1 MTTHTTNSVPGA
13 THERSPLS
21 ENALTV
27 LRERYLAKDD
37 HGTPIETVDQLWER
51 VAREIAV
58 VETLYGATAEE
69 VDSVQE
75 QFRHLLASRK
85 FLPNSPTLMNAGR
98 AGAHKQYSACF
109 VIPIEDDM
117 ESIGNAVTAALLI
130 HKSGGGTGFS
140 FSKLRPKGDRVR
152 SSGGVASGPVSFMK
166 IIDGATE
173 QVRQGG
179 TRRGANMGILHV
191 QHPDILDFV
200 SCKTQD
206 GQIRNF
212 NISVAATDEFMTAV
226 KEDRPYALI
235 NPRTKH
241 PVQEVSARLVFDRIV
256 EEAWKTGDP
265 GLFFIDRA
273 NRACPIPAMG
283 EIVST
288 NPCGEIPLHG
298 FDACTLGSI
307 DLAKHLRLQPGQ
319 RHYEMDWG
327 SLDQTIRLAVRF
339 LDNTIDAND
348 HPLPEINSMTRHTR
362 RIGLGIMGYA
372 RLLMALGLPY
382 GSEEALR
389 ITERT
394 ADRMKAMAWRASEE
408 LAHTRSV
415 YPAWNGSTHEQ
426 EGRKVRHSYV
436 TTVAPTG
443 SISMIADTSAGC
455 EPEFALV
462 WFKQVL
468 EGKKL
473 PYLCDLFEAT
483 ARREGWWHD
492 HLLDK
497 IAANHGS
504 CRGLQEVPDHWQNV
518 FTVAHDL
525 TPEQHVRVQA
535 AWQRFSDTAVS
546 KTINLRGTSTIEDVR
561 HAYLLA
567 WELDCSG
574 ITVYRDGS
582 RANQV
587 LNLGKADS
595 DGKVRDHGA
604 SEAEDGDLPVANP
617 FELPDVLDAKRV
629 HVNTTDGHVYVTI
642 STFRTRPIEVFIHT
656 PVEASNAEIY
666 ESFARVLSISL
677 RSGVPVEALL
687 EQLEKANQRYGSVAS
702 IPAAIIRALRM
713 SQLVKENGNGLPPCP
728 QCGQSTIRQ
737 ENCLVCR
744 QCGWT
749 KCS

>member
-1 MTTHTTNSVPGA
+1 
-13 THERSPLS
+13 
-21 ENALTV
+21 
-27 LRERYLAKDD
+27 
-37 HGTPIETVDQLWER
+37 
-51 VAREIAV
+51 
-58 VETLYGATAEE
+58 
-69 VDSVQE
+69 
-75 QFRHLLASRK
+75 
-85 FLPNSPTLMNAGR
+85 
-98 AGAHKQYSACF
+98 
-109 VIPIEDDM
+109 
-117 ESIGNAVTAALLI
+117 
-130 HKSGGGTGFS
+130 
-140 FSKLRPKGDRVR
+140 
-152 SSGGVASGPVSFMK
+152 
-166 IIDGATE
+166 
-173 QVRQGG
+173 
-179 TRRGANMGILHV
+179 
-191 QHPDILDFV
+191 
-200 SCKTQD
+200 
-206 GQIRNF
+206 
-212 NISVAATDEFMTAV
+212 
-226 KEDRPYALI
+226 
-235 NPRTKH
+235 
-241 PVQEVSARLVFDRIV
+241 
-256 EEAWKTGDP
+256 
-265 GLFFIDRA
+265 
-273 NRACPIPAMG
+273 
-283 EIVST
+283 
-288 NPCGEIPLHG
+288 
-298 FDACTLGSI
+298 
-307 DLAKHLRLQPGQ
+307 
-319 RHYEMDWG
+319 
-327 SLDQTIRLAVRF
+327 
-339 LDNTIDAND
+339 
-348 HPLPEINSMTRHTR
+348 MTRHTR

-389 ITERT
+389 FTERT
-394 ADRMKAMAWRASEE
+394 ADRMKAMAWRASEQ
-408 LAHTRSV
+408 LAHLRGT
-415 YPAWNGSTHEQ
+415 YPAWKGSKHEQ
-426 EGRKVRHSYV
+426 EGRQVRHSYV

-462 WFKQVL
+462 WFKHVL
-468 EGKKL
+468 EGRKL
-473 PYLCDLFEAT
+473 PYLCDLFETT
-483 ARREGWWHD
+483 ARREGWWHN

-497 IAANHGS
+497 IAANRGS
-504 CRGLQEVPDHWQNV
+504 CRGLKEVPDHWQNV

-546 KTINLRGTSTIEDVR
+546 KTINLPATATVEDVR
-561 HAYLLA
+561 QAYLLA

-642 STFRTRPIEVFIHT
+642 STFKTRPLEVFIHT

-728 QCGQSTIRQ
+728 QCSQGTIRQ

-744 QCGWT
+744 HCGWT

>member
-1 MTTHTTNSVPGA
+1 MTQHRTNSVHEA
-13 THERSPLS
+13 TPESMPLS

-37 HGTPIETVDQLWER
+37 EGHIIETVDQLWER
-51 VAREIAV
+51 VACEIAT
-58 VETLYGATAEE
+58 VETLYGATSEE
-69 VDSVQE
+69 VASVEE
-75 QFRHLLASRK
+75 QFHQMLASRT

-98 AGAHKQYSACF
+98 PGAHKQYSACF

-117 ESIGNAVTAALLI
+117 QSIGNAVTAALLI

-140 FSKLRPKGDRVR
+140 FSNLRPKGDRVR

-200 SCKTQD
+200 SCKTLD

-212 NISVAATDEFMTAV
+212 NISVAVTDEFMNAV
-226 KEDRPYALI
+226 KEDKPYSLI

-241 PVQEVSARLVFDRIV
+241 PVKEVFARLVFDRIV

-288 NPCGEIPLHG
+288 NPCGEVPLHG

-307 DLAKHLRLQPGQ
+307 DLAKHVRIQPGHGQ
-319 RHYEMDWG
+319 YEIDWE

-339 LDNTIDAND
+339 LDNVIDAND
-348 HPLPEINSMTRHTR
+348 HPLPQINAMTRQTR

-382 GSEEALR
+382 GSEEAIRL
-389 ITERT
+389 TERI
-394 ADRMKAMAWRASEE
+394 AHQMKAMAWRASEQ
-408 LAHTRSV
+408 LAKTRGV
-415 YPAWNGSTHEQ
+415 YPAWKGSKHEQ
-426 EGRKVRHSYV
+426 EGRQVRHSYV

-443 SISMIADTSAGC
+443 SLSMIADTSAGC

-462 WFKQVL
+462 WFKHVL
-468 EGKKL
+468 EGRKL
-473 PYLCDLFEAT
+473 PYLCDLFETT

-492 HLLDK
+492 DLIDR
-497 IAANHGS
+497 IVANHGS
-504 CRGLQEVPDHWQNV
+504 CQGLKEVPAHWQQI

-546 KTINLRGTSTIEDVR
+546 KTINLPSTATVEDVR
-561 HAYLLA
+561 HAYVLA

-582 RANQV
+582 RTSQV

-595 DGKVRDHGA
+595 NGSLSSNGTSQVR
-604 SEAEDGDLPVANP
+604 DGDLPVANP

-629 HVNTTDGHVYVTI
+629 QVKTTDGHVYVTI
-642 STFRTRPIEVFIHT
+642 STFKTRPLEVFIHT
-656 PVEASNAEIY
+656 PVEASNTEIY

-713 SQLVKENGNGLPPCP
+713 SQLVKDNGNGLPPCP
-728 QCGQSTIRQ
+728 QCSQGTIRQ
-737 ENCLVCR
+737 ENCLICR
-744 QCGWT
+744 HCGWT

>member
-1 MTTHTTNSVPGA
+1 MTNTA
-13 THERSPLS
+13 TDPIPASTLEYIPLS
-21 ENALTV
+21 DNALTV

-37 HGTPIETVDQLWER
+37 QGNIIETVDQLWAR
-51 VAREIAV
+51 VAREIAM
-58 VETLYGATAEE
+58 VETLYEATPEE
-69 VDSVQE
+69 VASIEE
-75 QFRHLLASRK
+75 QFRRMLAART

-98 AGAHKQYSACF
+98 PGAHKQYSACF

-117 ESIGNAVTAALLI
+117 QSIGNAVTAALLI

-140 FSKLRPKGDRVR
+140 FSNLRPKGDRVR

-191 QHPDILDFV
+191 QHPDILEFV
-200 SCKTQD
+200 GCKTHD

-212 NISVAATDEFMTAV
+212 NISVAATDEFMNAV
-226 KEDRPYALI
+226 KEDRLYALI
-235 NPRTKH
+235 NPRTKQ
-241 PVQEVSARLVFDRIV
+241 PVKQISARLVFDRLI

-273 NRACPIPAMG
+273 NRACPIPTMG

-307 DLAKHLRLQPGQ
+307 DLAKHLRILPG
-319 RHYEMDWG
+319 HGEYELDWER
-327 SLDQTIRLAVRF
+327 LDQTIRLAVRF
-339 LDNTIDAND
+339 LDNIIDAND
-348 HPLPEINSMTRHTR
+348 HPLPQINAMTRQTR

-372 RLLMALGLPY
+372 RLLMMLGLPY
-382 GSEEALR
+382 GSEEAVRL
-389 ITERT
+389 TERL
-394 ADRMKAMAWRASEE
+394 AHQMKGMAWRASEQ
-408 LAHTRSV
+408 LAHTRGV
-415 YPAWNGSTHEQ
+415 YPVWKGSKHEQ

-462 WFKQVL
+462 WFKHVL
-468 EGKKL
+468 EGRKL

-492 HLLDK
+492 VLIDK

-504 CRGLQEVPDHWQNV
+504 CRGLKDVPAHWQQV

-525 TPEQHVRVQA
+525 TSEQHVQVQA
-535 AWQRFSDTAVS
+535 AWQQFSDTAVS
-546 KTINLRGTSTIEDVR
+546 KTINLPSMATVEDVR

-582 RANQV
+582 RASQV
-587 LNLGKADS
+587 LNLGKADCNGS
-595 DGKVRDHGA
+595 ISTNGTSQVR
-604 SEAEDGDLPVANP
+604 EGDLPIANP
-617 FELPDVLDAKRV
+617 FEPPDVLDAKRV
-629 HVNTTDGHVYVTI
+629 HVKTTDGHVYVTI
-642 STFRTRPIEVFIHT
+642 STFKTRPLEVFIHT

-713 SQLVKENGNGLPPCP
+713 SQLIKENGKGLPPCP
-728 QCGQSTIRQ
+728 QCSQGTIRQ
-737 ENCLVCR
+737 ENCLLCR
-744 QCGWT
+744 HCGWT